1 VSDAHAQR
9 LSKTQRA
16 RALDALARDADRL
29 ARRSRSYADGVQS
42 ESRVSGGAFQLVQE
56 AVDLLRQAARLDG
69 MSDIGDLIE

>member
-1 VSDAHAQR
+1 MTDAHTQR

-16 RALDALARDADRL
+16 RALDILARDAERL
-29 ARRSRSYADGVQS
+29 AQRSRSYADTLRS

-56 AVDLLRQAARLDG
+56 TVELLRQAARLDG